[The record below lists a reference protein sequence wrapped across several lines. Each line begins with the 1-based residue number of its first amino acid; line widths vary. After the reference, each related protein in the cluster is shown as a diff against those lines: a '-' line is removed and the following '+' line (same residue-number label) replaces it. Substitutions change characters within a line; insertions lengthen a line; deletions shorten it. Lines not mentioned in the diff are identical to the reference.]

1 MVYERLALHPL
12 GSAHSV
18 LKVGQKSMILDQ
30 LVFTSTLL
38 LSKLASHGMGTIKG
52 SLWAIETITGHSA
65 FNILSGHWHMEL
77 MHSLSRSC

>member
-1 MVYERLALHPL
+1 MAYEHLALHPL

-38 LSKLASHGMGTIKG
+38 LSKVASHGMGTIKG
-52 SLWAIETITGHSA
+52 TLWAIETITGHDA
-65 FNILSGHWHMEL
+65 FNVLSGHWHMALTASFE
-77 MHSLSRSC
+77 